1 MITRHIVFAAA
12 TLCCMASTG
21 LRAQAPSS
29 SSIDDEV
36 LAQIRSWLLVP
47 VVYLTLDAQNE
58 RYAAIGSA
66 DISRLDAQWQS
77 EREADVQPLIAS
89 TLNNPLSTYLT
100 QVQAG
105 SAGLFTEIFV
115 IDAKGLNAGQSSI
128 TSDFWQGDE
137 AKFQKTYDV
146 GGGAVFVDEPEFHD
160 ATSTWRAQ
168 ANLTIQNAAGTPIG
182 AATVEVN
189 LTELARR
196 KQAQKGGN

>member
-1 MITRHIVFAAA
+1 MIAKRFVVAVAVLFC
-12 TLCCMASTG
+12 LASPG
-21 LRAQAPSS
+21 LHAQTPSS
-29 SSIDDEV
+29 SIIDDTV
-36 LAQIRSWLLVP
+36 MDQVRAWLLVP

-58 RYAAIGSA
+58 RYASVGSA
-66 DISRLDAQWQS
+66 DISRLDAQWMS

-100 QVQAG
+100 QVQAA

-137 AKFQKTYDV
+137 AKFQKTFDV
-146 GGGAVFVDEPEFHD
+146 GASAIFVDEPEFHS
-160 ATSTWRAQ
+160 ATGTWRAQ
-168 ANLTIQNAAGTPIG
+168 ANLTIQNASGTPIG

-196 KQAQKGGN
+196 NRTKKGGN

>member
-1 MITRHIVFAAA
+1 MLRKIGWIAPLLLLAMA
-12 TLCCMASTG
+12 TG
-21 LRAQAPSS
+21 HVKAQQPSS
-29 SSIDDEV
+29 DLITEETM
-36 LAQIRSWLLVP
+36 ANIRQWLLVP
-47 VVYLTLDAQNE
+47 VVFITLNAQNE
-58 RYAAIGSA
+58 RYKALSQAEI
-66 DISRLDAQWQS
+66 DRLDSDWRK
-77 EREADVQPLIAS
+77 EREASAQPLIAS

-100 QVQAG
+100 QVQAN

-146 GGGAVFVDEPEFHD
+146 GAGAVFIDEPEFNAD
-160 ATSTWRAQ
+160 TSTWRAQ
-168 ANLTIQNAAGTPIG
+168 ANLTLQDTTGKPIG

-196 KQAQKGGN
+196 AANTKGAN

>member
-1 MITRHIVFAAA
+1 MIAKRFVVAVAVLFC
-12 TLCCMASTG
+12 LASPG
-21 LRAQAPSS
+21 LHAQTPSS
-29 SSIDDEV
+29 SIIDDAV
-36 LAQIRSWLLVP
+36 MDQVRAWLLVP

-58 RYAAIGSA
+58 RYASVGSA
-66 DISRLDAQWQS
+66 DISRLDAQWMS

-100 QVQAG
+100 QVQAA

-137 AKFQKTYDV
+137 AKFQKTFDV
-146 GGGAVFVDEPEFHD
+146 GAGAIFVDEPEFHS
-160 ATSTWRAQ
+160 ATGTWRAQ
-168 ANLTIQNAAGTPIG
+168 ANLTIQNASGTPIG

-196 KQAQKGGN
+196 NRTKKGGN